1 LVREKH
7 PDARFQIL
15 GFLDVKNRTAVSR
28 SDVAAWTDEKLID
41 YLGTADDV
49 RPFIADADCVVLPSY
64 REGLPRTLLEASAMS
79 KPLIATDV
87 PGCRQVVDDEVNGFL
102 CRPRDARSLAD
113 AMLRLLSLS
122 PPDLLR
128 MGRAARARAEST
140 FDERIVTRLYLAAID
155 EALR

>member
-1 LVREKH
+1 
-7 PDARFQIL
+7 
-15 GFLDVKNRTAVSR
+15 
-28 SDVAAWTDEKLID
+28 
-41 YLGTADDV
+41 
-49 RPFIADADCVVLPSY
+49 
-64 REGLPRTLLEASAMS
+64 MS